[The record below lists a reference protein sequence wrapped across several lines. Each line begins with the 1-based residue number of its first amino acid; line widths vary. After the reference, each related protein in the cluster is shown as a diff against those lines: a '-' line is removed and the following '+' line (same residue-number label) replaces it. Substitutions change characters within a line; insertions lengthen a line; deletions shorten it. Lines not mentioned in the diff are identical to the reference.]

1 MKPKTVAASQ
11 TILTHFLLP
20 EDANPAG
27 NIHGGVIMKHID
39 SAAGVAAFRH
49 ARCNVVTASID
60 RLDFIHP
67 AFVGNLLILRASVN
81 LAGRTS
87 MEIGVRAETETLL
100 TGEMR
105 HVASAYLTFV
115 ALDEAGH
122 PTPVPPL
129 ISENEVQKR
138 RLRMAQSRRKSRLTE
153 KQQESACGEDP
164 RQCRE

>member
-1 MKPKTVAASQ
+1 MPTKTVSASL

-49 ARCNVVTASID
+49 ARRNVVTASID
-60 RLDFIHP
+60 RLNFIHP
-67 AFVGNLLILRASVN
+67 AYVGNLLILKASVN

-87 MEIGVRAETETLL
+87 MEVGVRAETENLL
-100 TGEMR
+100 TGEIR

-122 PTPVPPL
+122 PTPIPALVAET
-129 ISENEVQKR
+129 ENQIR
-138 RLRMAQSRRKSRLTE
+138 RHRMAQARRRSRLAE
-153 KQQESACGEDP
+153 KQREAACGDDP
-164 RQCRE
+164 DQCKP

>member
-1 MKPKTVAASQ
+1 MKAKPLSASR

-49 ARCNVVTASID
+49 ARRNVVTASID

-67 AFVGNLLILRASVN
+67 AFVGNLLILKASVN
-81 LAGRTS
+81 LTGRTS
-87 MEIGVRAETETLL
+87 MEIGVRAETENLL
-100 TGEMR
+100 SGEIR

-115 ALDEAGH
+115 ALDASGR
-122 PTPVPPL
+122 PSPVPPL
-129 ISENEVQKR
+129 LLKTEKQKR
-138 RLRMAQSRRKSRLTE
+138 RHRMAQSRRKARLAE
-153 KQQESACGEDP
+153 KRREEDCEDDP
-164 RQCRE
+164 GQC

>member
-1 MKPKTVAASQ
+1 MNTKSVSASE

-27 NIHGGVIMKHID
+27 NIHGGVIVKHID

-67 AFVGNLLILRASVN
+67 AYVGNLLILRASVN
-81 LAGRTS
+81 MAGRTS

-100 TGEMR
+100 TGEIR

-115 ALDEAGH
+115 ALDEEGR
-122 PTPVPPL
+122 PTPVPHLTPETAL
-129 ISENEVQKR
+129 QQR
-138 RLRMAQSRRKSRLTE
+138 RHRMAQARRKLRLAE
-153 KQQESACGEDP
+153 KARENACEDDP
-164 RQCRE
+164 DQCA

>member
-1 MKPKTVAASQ
+1 MNAKTVTTSQ

-27 NIHGGVIMKHID
+27 NIHGGVIVKHID

-67 AFVGNLLILRASVN
+67 AYVGNLLILRASVN
-81 LAGRTS
+81 MAGRTS
-87 MEIGVRAETETLL
+87 MEVGVRAETETLL
-100 TGEMR
+100 TGEIR

-115 ALDEAGH
+115 ALDEDGH
-122 PTPVPPL
+122 PTPVPSL
-129 ISENEVQKR
+129 TAETALQQR
-138 RLRMAQSRRKSRLTE
+138 RYRMAQSRRRSRLAE
-153 KQQESACGEDP
+153 KERESACGDDP
-164 RQCRE
+164 DQCA